1 MLAAKSGF
9 SEVREWE
16 AGVFDEIAENVGELR
31 IWEGAG
37 VFDENYENVENVG
50 AAGIMD
56 EIPIMMTLQS
66 SYADN
71 RMNVGGR
78 MNP

>member
-1 MLAAKSGF
+1 M
-9 SEVREWE
+9 
-16 AGVFDEIAENVGELR
+16 FDEIDENVGEMR

-66 SYADN
+66 SYAEN